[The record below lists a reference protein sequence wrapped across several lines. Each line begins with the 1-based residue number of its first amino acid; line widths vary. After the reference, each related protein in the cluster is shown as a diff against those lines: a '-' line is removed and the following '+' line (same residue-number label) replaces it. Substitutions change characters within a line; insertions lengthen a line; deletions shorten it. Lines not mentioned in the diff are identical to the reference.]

1 MRNLILLPLLL
12 VFSTCC
18 FGINLEGNS
27 AQKVYLTFNQPLEK
41 VSKDWDLLIL
51 KSYLDSSV
59 EIDET
64 EFQAAS
70 KLGKVTK
77 CENSKLTGPYTPKLM
92 GNISYITNCTFSN
105 GAGKVEIQAE
115 FSESGEYSKI
125 LLFKVTPI

>member
-27 AQKVYLTFNQPLEK
+27 AQKVYLTFDQPLEK

-92 GNISYITNCTFSN
+92 GNISYITNC
-105 GAGKVEIQAE
+105 I
-115 FSESGEYSKI
+115 
-125 LLFKVTPI
+125 FKWGRELNSSRIFRKR